1 MNTPYICRVCG
12 NKKSSGS
19 LLAREM
25 MFGTEE
31 EFDYDECS
39 NCKSLQLREVP
50 LNLSKYYPNNYY
62 SNVAVAASDL
72 RDKTLWMAKS
82 KLKRWRALHATG
94 KWHAL
99 GAMISWRWPD
109 KGLAQLSGSCIDFDA
124 TVLDVGCGA
133 EPWLLN
139 QMASLGFHNILG
151 ADPFIEADIVT
162 PAGVKV
168 LKREINSVEGQF
180 DLIMFHHSFEHIVD
194 PLATLRAAHERL
206 SEGGCCLIRIPTP
219 SSEAFD
225 LYGAAWY
232 QLDAPRHLTL
242 LSREGMGI
250 LADNAGFRVESVRD
264 DSDWRQFACS
274 ELYKSNVPLV
284 KQAIQE
290 CFSEEQ
296 LATFASRAE
305 RLNARHRGDQAA
317 FILRPRLN

>member
-1 MNTPYICRVCG
+1 
-12 NKKSSGS
+12 
-19 LLAREM
+19 
-25 MFGTEE
+25 
-31 EFDYDECS
+31 
-39 NCKSLQLREVP
+39 
-50 LNLSKYYPNNYY
+50 
-62 SNVAVAASDL
+62 
-72 RDKTLWMAKS
+72 
-82 KLKRWRALHATG
+82 
-94 KWHAL
+94 
-99 GAMISWRWPD
+99 
-109 KGLAQLSGSCIDFDA
+109 
-124 TVLDVGCGA
+124 
-133 EPWLLN
+133 
-139 QMASLGFHNILG
+139 
-151 ADPFIEADIVT
+151 
-162 PAGVKV
+162 
-168 LKREINSVEGQF
+168 
-180 DLIMFHHSFEHIVD
+180 MFHHSFEHIVD
-194 PLATLRAAHERL
+194 PLSTLRAAHERL